1 MTISQGDVSAYRRDG
16 VIMVPD
22 VLGAE
27 TLAQLRTVVAELVA
41 AAAGTTEHTAVYDL
55 EPGHTPAAP
64 RVRRIKTPH
73 NVHKLFDEI
82 VRGPAVLDILKQL
95 IGPGLR
101 LHGSKLNMKSA
112 HFGSPVEWHQDWAFY
127 PHTNDDVLAI
137 GVLLDDT
144 DLSNGPMLV
153 TPGTHTGEVWSH
165 HGEDGRFA
173 GLIDPDLIQP
183 EISRAVPC
191 IGRAGSMSF
200 HHVRALHGSAL
211 NTSNRPRNLLLYEV
225 AASDAWP
232 LLGVKDFAEYDS
244 RLLAGGSVVVPR
256 MTPVPVRIPLPPPL
270 RQGSIYE
277 TQSAATK
284 SYFNRAA

>member
-1 MTISQGDVSAYRRDG
+1 MISNDDVHAYKRDG
-16 VIMVPD
+16 VLMVPE

-27 TLAQLRTVVAELVA
+27 TLAALRGVVAELVA
-41 AAAGTTEHTAVYDL
+41 ASAATTEHTDVYDL

-73 NVHKLFDEI
+73 RVHKLFDEI
-82 VRGPAVLDILKQL
+82 VRGPAVLDILAKL

-127 PHTNDDVLAI
+127 PHTNDDILAI

-153 TPGTHTGEVWSH
+153 TPGTHAGPVWSH

-173 GLIDPDLIQP
+173 GLIDPDLIGA

-191 IGRAGSMSF
+191 MGRAGGMSF

-211 NTSNRPRNLLLYEV
+211 NTSDRPRNLLLYEV
-225 AASDAWP
+225 AVSDAWP
-232 LLGVKDFAEYDS
+232 LAGVKDFTEFDS
-244 RLLAGGSVVVPR
+244 RLLSGGSVTEPR
-256 MTPVPVRIPLPPPL
+256 LAPVPVRMPLPPPL

-277 TQSAATK
+277 TQAAATR
-284 SYFNRAA
+284 SYFGRAA